1 MRADLNIRI
10 FFIIL
15 FLSLTSITFY
25 STAANAQPGTSIIR
39 NDDACLVNGAARTPP
54 ADPAKRCEFTPD
66 NQKLTFFRL
75 DLCTSR
81 PTGPTTTAQ
90 VNRTNCS
97 TFFKNDSG
105 AETEVKKGIGT
116 AIGTAS
122 DYTALPYGNYTFA
135 IVTMGTTF
143 KFTTSQLFDAT
154 MSDRTN
160 SSTTCV
166 TKVSSLGTIYGMENR
181 ISDAA
186 KSNVNC
192 TSGATA
198 AETTIGVNT
207 LTTDG
212 SDNCYHAITFQG
224 TSVNVDAYLLESD
237 MTLLNGVG
245 ENPSDTDQIKNGET
259 GCTGGSDH
267 GVSRIL
273 GVMPLSKTIKITPQT
288 TGLQIKYNNTRG
300 ITMSMT
306 STTNMIGYFDSAF
319 FDFDLIVR

>member
-1 MRADLNIRI
+1 MKSDLNIRI

-15 FLSLTSITFY
+15 FLSLISITFY
-25 STAANAQPGTSIIR
+25 STATNAQPGTSITR
-39 NDDACLVNGAARTPP
+39 NDDACLVNGAARTP
-54 ADPAKRCEFTPD
+54 ADAGERCEFTPD
-66 NQKLTFFRL
+66 TQKLTFFRL

-81 PTGPTTTAQ
+81 PTGPTTSAQ
-90 VNRTNCS
+90 VVRTNCS

-181 ISDAA
+181 ISNAA

-192 TSGATA
+192 TAGATA
-198 AETTIGVNT
+198 AETTVGVNT
-207 LTTDG
+207 LTTEAVTD
-212 SDNCYHAITFQG
+212 DCYHAITFQG
-224 TSVNVDAYLLESD
+224 TSVNVDTYLLESD
-237 MTLLNGVG
+237 LTLLDGVG
-245 ENPSDTDQIKNGET
+245 ATDTDQIKNGEA
-259 GCTGGSDH
+259 GCTAGSDH

-273 GVMPLSKTIKITPQT
+273 GVMPLSKTIKITPET
-288 TGLQIKYNNTRG
+288 SSLQIKYNHTRG

-306 STTNMIGYFDSAF
+306 STENEIGYFDSAF
-319 FDFDLIVR
+319 FDFDLIAK